1 MNKIVS
7 GMVSLAAVLAAPM
20 AFAQTCAS
28 PGAPSPITAA
38 PANFQTTCT
47 VADEF
52 NSICGG
58 SVTATG
64 TSAVYSLQVGAVNNF
79 TITVTPTA
87 GTYDHAIF
95 LIGPGSCLQTTPC
108 VADAD
113 DAGAGAAE
121 SLNPA
126 DNLAAGTY
134 YLVVDSTAGP
144 TGCVPSNVVVTAA
157 LPVSLKNFSVE

>member
-1 MNKIVS
+1 MKNLIS
-7 GMVSLAAVLAAPM
+7 GFVSLATVLAAPM

-38 PANFQTTCT
+38 PANFVSACT
-47 VADEF
+47 ATDEF

-64 TSAVYSLQVGAVNNF
+64 TSAVYSIQVGAVNTF
-79 TITVTPTA
+79 TITVTPTV
-87 GTYDHAIF
+87 GTYDQAIF
-95 LIGPGSCLQTTPC
+95 LIGPTTCLQTTPC

-113 DAGAGAAE
+113 NAGPGAAE
-121 SLNPA
+121 VLDPT
-126 DNLAAGTY
+126 DNLPAGTY
-134 YLVVDSTAGP
+134 YLVIDSTAGP
-144 TGCVPSNVVVTAA
+144 TGCVPSNVAITTI

>member
-1 MNKIVS
+1 VKKLIS
-7 GMVSLAAVLAAPM
+7 GFAAIATLLAAPV

-28 PGAPSPITAA
+28 PGAPSPITTA
-38 PANFQTTCT
+38 PANFVSACT
-47 VADEF
+47 AADEF

-58 SVTATG
+58 IVTATG

-79 TITVTPTA
+79 TITVTPTV

-95 LIGPGSCLQTTPC
+95 LIGPNSCLQTTPC

-113 DAGAGAAE
+113 NAGPGAAE
-121 SLNPA
+121 SLDPA
-126 DNLAAGTY
+126 DNLAPGTY
-134 YLVVDSTAGP
+134 YLVIDSTAGP
-144 TGCVPSNVVVTAA
+144 TGCVPSNVGITTV